1 MVVDKERTGKLDFNG
16 SKSLWSAA
24 LRLMAAN
31 AKKKRRRKF
40 PHYFIDVDAVPQGQ
54 PG

>member
-1 MVVDKERTGKLDFNG
+1 
-16 SKSLWSAA
+16 
-24 LRLMAAN
+24 MAAN